1 MPVRFTAFWLALNWS
16 PQRGIRILQTTP
28 GVTSQSQGASFHFP
42 PISQYM
48 ATQSSRPPVSL
59 GSPEFHALYST
70 GVPSTHLKLPSDV
83 RWRPIHA
90 PQNGNPAVFFTRLK
104 INWFSWEDLMMAISP
119 PICLH
124 LFRASL
130 IFRVRVLST

>member
-1 MPVRFTAFWLALNWS
+1 MPVRFSAFWLAMNWS
-16 PQRGIRILQTTP
+16 PQRGIGILQTTP

-42 PISQYM
+42 PISRYM

-59 GSPEFHALYST
+59 GSPEFHPLYSI
-70 GVPSTHLKLPSDV
+70 GVPSTHLKLLSAV
-83 RWRPIHA
+83 RVSPIHA
-90 PQNGNPAVFFTRLK
+90 PQNGNPGVSFTRSK
-104 INWFSWEDLMMAISP
+104 INWFSWPDLMMAMSP

-130 IFRVRVLST
+130 ILRNRVLST